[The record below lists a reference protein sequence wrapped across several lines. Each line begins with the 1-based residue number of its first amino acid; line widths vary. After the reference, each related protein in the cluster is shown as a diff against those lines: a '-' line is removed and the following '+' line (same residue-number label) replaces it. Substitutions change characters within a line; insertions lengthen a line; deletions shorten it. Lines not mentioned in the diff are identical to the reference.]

1 MNVKSRIRVAAAVGA
16 AALGL
21 SLFASPASADPVNPT
36 TGAAEFR
43 QLVGVGSDTTQ
54 DVGNGLGLAIADPNN
69 SPSPRLIASY
79 NATGTTPPTPIK
91 TRALNC
97 SITRPNGSSAGI
109 DALRADLSAPAGPTK
124 NCIDFARSSRGPV
137 DTTTSNRLTFVPFA
151 KDAVT
156 VAVRSNSLLNDG
168 VGFTTAQLTDIY
180 NCVPAA
186 LTRTYSTPSG
196 PVTITLK
203 PLLPQSGSGTRTF
216 FLEKI
221 GVTTPG
227 SCVDGTVQEHD
238 GTALTDPGHL
248 APYSIAQYIAQTGS
262 VPGVPDRHGVTVLT
276 RVNGVAPRVA
286 GKLNT
291 AFPYARDVYNVVPT
305 ARLNGGTTPDADLIS
320 AFETIPATPT
330 TPAVIAKVCA
340 QTATIEQ
347 YGFGT
352 IGTACGGT
360 SIKGER

>member
-1 MNVKSRIRVAAAVGA
+1 MNVKSRIRTAAAVGA

-21 SLFASPASADPVNPT
+21 SLLTTPASADPPPPP
-36 TGAAEFR
+36 APYR

-54 DVGNGLGLAIADPNN
+54 DVGNGLGNAIT
-69 SPSPRLIASY
+69 SPTIASY
-79 NATGTTPPTPIK
+79 NATGTTPIK
-91 TRALNC
+91 TRAVNC
-97 SITRPNGSSAGI
+97 SIARPNGSSAGI
-109 DALRADLSAPAGPTK
+109 DALRADLSAPAGSTTK
-124 NCIDFARSSRGPV
+124 GCIDFARSSRGPS
-137 DTTTSNRLTFVPFA
+137 DTTTSTRLTFVPFA

-156 VAVRSNSLLNDG
+156 VAVRSDSLLNDG

-186 LTRTYSTPSG
+186 LTKTYSTPSG

-227 SCVDGTVQEHD
+227 SCVNGTVQEHD
-238 GTALTDPGHL
+238 GTVLTDPGHL
-248 APYSIAQYIAQTGS
+248 APYSIAQYIAQTG
-262 VPGVPDRHGVTVLT
+262 GVVTDRHGVTVLT
-276 RVNGVAPRVA
+276 RVNGVAPRIA

-305 ARLNGGTTPDADLIS
+305 ARLTGGATPDANLIS
-320 AFETIPATPT
+320 AFETSTS
-330 TPAVIAKVCA
+330 KVCA

-352 IGTACGGT
+352 IGAACGGT